1 MIEIYFN
8 LCYKTKL
15 YLKLYVQKICNF
27 AANIKMET
35 AFKMNTA
42 HDRYC
47 MATLKSSLFVSLKDI
62 LFAK

>member
-15 YLKLYVQKICNF
+15 YLKFYVQKICDF

-42 HDRYC
+42 HD
-47 MATLKSSLFVSLKDI
+47 
-62 LFAK
+62 